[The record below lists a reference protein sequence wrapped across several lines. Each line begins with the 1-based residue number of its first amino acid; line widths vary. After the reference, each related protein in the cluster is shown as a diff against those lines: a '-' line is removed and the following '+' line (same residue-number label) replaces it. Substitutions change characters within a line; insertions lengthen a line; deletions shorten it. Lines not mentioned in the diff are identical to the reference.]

1 MIGDVEIDEPVH
13 ARRYTPE
20 SCFRQ
25 AIMDSASPWPLCP
38 VSAKFTA
45 WDRVVRG
52 IILAIPREMR
62 FYALRM
68 G

>member
-25 AIMDSASPWPLCP
+25 AIMGNGNPWPLCRFL
-38 VSAKFTA
+38 AKFTA
-45 WDRVVRG
+45 WNRLMRG